1 MRSVGCV
8 LLTAISAMSPTL
20 RPERLAADVMRSF
33 TAEMF
38 AAIDMRRRSRPG
50 APAPHNH
57 YIIAVGGAGSLG
69 SPAAE
74 TGTKIIKAAKP
85 TNTIIPPTRYDGSLK
100 ICGGWLG
107 APHDGTNCNP
117 AQTRPSKASPA
128 ISPEATS
135 TPAFSTRAF
144 CALLNPRRLATQSP
158 NERKTPPTKIANVVP
173 KGKYMPTATS

>member
-1 MRSVGCV
+1 MHSGGCV
-8 LLTAISAMSPTL
+8 LVTAISAMSPTF
-20 RPERLAADVMRSF
+20 RPERLAADVMRSI
-33 TAEMF
+33 TSEMF
-38 AAIDMRRRSRPG
+38 AAIDMRWRTRAR
-50 APAPHNH
+50 APAPHKH

-74 TGTKIIKAAKP
+74 TGTKIIRAARP
-85 TNTIIPPTRYDGSLK
+85 TSTIIPPTRYDGSLK

-128 ISPEATS
+128 ISPDATR

-158 NERKTPPTKIANVVP
+158 RERN
-173 KGKYMPTATS
+173 